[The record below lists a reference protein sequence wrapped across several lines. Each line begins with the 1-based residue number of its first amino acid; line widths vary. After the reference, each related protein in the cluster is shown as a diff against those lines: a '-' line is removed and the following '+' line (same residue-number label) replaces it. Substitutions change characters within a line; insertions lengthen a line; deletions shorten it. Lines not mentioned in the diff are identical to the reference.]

1 MESYIYERFFYDDTV
16 LKESA
21 DEGATAHSGEST
33 KGTNRD
39 DSYDGANN
47 QRGSNFIKP
56 KLKETTWSLQ
66 RRDDEVRKNG

>member
-33 KGTNRD
+33 KGINRD

-47 QRGSNFIKP
+47 QRRV
-56 KLKETTWSLQ
+56 KLYKAEAK
-66 RRDDEVRKNG
+66 RDDMVTAKT